1 MHNFTL
7 QVRILLVL
15 LIISVMPFT
24 HAQGETEYP
33 GNLVYSGQ
41 ADDRRWGPL
50 PIGFDFDFFGNIYNE
65 FFISSN
71 GQVLFGAGSNAFS
84 NTSIPDDRRPDNFIA
99 PFWDDL
105 IIHSS
110 GDIMY
115 QTIGTAP
122 NRKLVVQFSNMSFW
136 TSTVLLGTIQ
146 VILYEGS
153 NNIQMQY
160 KSIVDLSS
168 GRSRPVR

>member
-1 MHNFTL
+1 MNTSTIKVRTL
-7 QVRILLVL
+7 LILLF
-15 LIISVMPFT
+15 ISKMPFT
-24 HAQGETEYP
+24 RAQVVTKYMGT
-33 GNLVYSGQ
+33 VIYSGQ

-50 PIGFDFDFFGNIYNE
+50 PIGFNFDFFGNTYTE
-65 FFISSN
+65 FFVSSN

-84 NTSIPDDRRPDNFIA
+84 DASIPDDKRPDNYIA

-105 IIHSS
+105 IIHTS

-136 TSTVLLGTIQ
+136 TST
-146 VILYEGS
+146 
-153 NNIQMQY
+153 
-160 KSIVDLSS
+160 DF
-168 GRSRPVR
+168 PVPA